1 MKKKKKRSF
10 FPILLKTTILIL
22 LLITAGLISYYTVM
36 MYWQPRDKKEKNA
49 HQEDI
54 RPVKVIPIDSDN
66 VSKNMIFSYNKD
78 TNEIQAAV
86 LEVLCGDQRIITY
99 LTLPLDTVLTMP
111 SKLYQKMVVIN
122 PEIPQM
128 MKLSV
133 LPKYIDFQKSTED
146 ALLILGGMFDIELNY
161 YTSIPEDIFDE
172 MFTAKVEQKDG
183 NDPVIKYSLSTGY
196 QNKLSQLKSEEEIK
210 NYIKSEYDK
219 ILTNLTVE
227 DKMSFSK
234 FYKNIKSNQLNFE
247 LLDGVTQ
254 NSGYIIEEEIIH
266 QQLKQ
271 ICGR

>member
-22 LLITAGLISYYTVM
+22 LLITVGLISYYTVM
-36 MYWQPRDKKEKNA
+36 MYWQPRDKKEKNV
-49 HQEDI
+49 QEDI

-122 PEIPQM
+122 PEIPQIM
-128 MKLSV
+128 RLSV
-133 LPKYIDFQKSTED
+133 LPKYIDFHKSTED

-161 YTSIPEDIFDE
+161 YTTIPEDVFDE
-172 MFTAKVEQKDG
+172 MFVAKVEQKDG
-183 NDPVIKYSLSTGY
+183 NSVIKYSFSTGY
-196 QNKLSQLKSEEEIK
+196 QKKLNQLKSEEDIK

-219 ILTNLTVE
+219 IQSNLTVQ
-227 DKMSFSK
+227 DKMNFSK
-234 FYKNIKSNQLNFE
+234 FYKNIESNQLDFE
-247 LLDGVTQ
+247 LLDGVSQ
-254 NSGYIIEEEIIH
+254 NSGYIIKEEIIH